1 MGEIGGRRM
10 FITILIILLQTV
22 AMTAGDLLLA
32 KGMKQIGDIAVLSPS
47 VLLMK
52 MSLTLR
58 NVWILTGIA
67 CLAISL
73 LFWLAAL
80 SRAPL
85 SLVVPMTA
93 VAYVLNAFAAK
104 YILLETVS
112 ALRWTATGV
121 IALGVLLLIR
131 S

>member
-1 MGEIGGRRM
+1 ML
-10 FITILIILLQTV
+10 ITILIVLIQTV

-32 KGMKQIGDIAVLSPS
+32 KGMKQVGDIAVLNPT
-47 VLLMK
+47 VFLMK

-58 NVWILTGIA
+58 NVWILTGVA
-67 CLAISL
+67 FLAISL
-73 LFWLAAL
+73 LLWLAVL

-85 SLVVPMTA
+85 SLAVPMTA
-93 VAYVLNAFAAK
+93 VAYVFNAFAAK
-104 YILLETVS
+104 HILLEAVS

-121 IALGVLLLIR
+121 IALGVLLLIK

>member
-1 MGEIGGRRM
+1 M

-47 VLLMK
+47 VLLVK

-58 NVWILTGIA
+58 NVWILAGIA
-67 CLAISL
+67 CLAIPL

>member
-1 MGEIGGRRM
+1 ML
-10 FITILIILLQTV
+10 ITILIIVLQTL

-47 VLLMK
+47 VLLVK

-58 NVWILTGIA
+58 NVWILAGIA

-121 IALGVLLLIR
+121 IALGVFLLVK

>member
-1 MGEIGGRRM
+1 M
-10 FITILIILLQTV
+10 FMTVLIILIQTV
-22 AMTAGDLLLA
+22 VMTAGDLLLA
-32 KGMKQIGDIAVLSPS
+32 KGMKQVGDIAVLSPA
-47 VLLMK
+47 VFLMK

-58 NVWILTGIA
+58 NLWILTGVA

-73 LFWLAAL
+73 LLWLAVL

-85 SLVVPMTA
+85 SLAVPMTA
-93 VAYVLNAFAAK
+93 VAYVLNALAAK
-104 YILLETVS
+104 YILLETIS
-112 ALRWTATGV
+112 GMRWTATGV

>member
-1 MGEIGGRRM
+1 ML
-10 FITILIILLQTV
+10 ITILIIVLQTV

-32 KGMKQIGDIAVLSPS
+32 KGMKQIGDLVVLSPS

-52 MSLTLR
+52 LSLTLR
-58 NVWILTGIA
+58 NVWILAGIA
-67 CLAISL
+67 CLAISM
-73 LFWLAAL
+73 LFWLVAL

-121 IALGVLLLIR
+121 IALGVLLLVK